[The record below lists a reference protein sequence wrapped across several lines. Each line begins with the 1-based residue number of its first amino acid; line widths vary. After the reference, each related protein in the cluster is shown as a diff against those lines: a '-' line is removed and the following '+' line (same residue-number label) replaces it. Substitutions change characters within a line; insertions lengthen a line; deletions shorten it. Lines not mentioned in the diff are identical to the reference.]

1 MKECPQNGV
10 ALFVFK
16 EKKIMAINL
25 IGDKTPQQIERMMRT
40 DPSGRS
46 IVSTKEEIKEKV
58 YPTTAK
64 ERVEQELDELNEKMV
79 KLTCFLYGRKITE
92 GVVTAEMRELMK
104 KQLSHMQAYAETLQD
119 RLMIWD
125 V

>member
-1 MKECPQNGV
+1 
-10 ALFVFK
+10 
-16 EKKIMAINL
+16 MAINL
-25 IGDKTPQQIERMMRT
+25 KREDIERMMRT

-58 YPTTAK
+58 YPTTEK

-79 KLTCFLYGRKITE
+79 KLTRFLYGRKITE
-92 GVVTAEMRELMK
+92 GVVTAEMRALLK
-104 KQLSHMQAYAETLQD
+104 QQLSYMQAYAETLQD

-125 V
+125 LHKNEHKE

>member
-1 MKECPQNGV
+1 
-10 ALFVFK
+10 
-16 EKKIMAINL
+16 MATSYL
-25 IGDKTPQQIERMMRT
+25 TREQIERMMRT
-40 DPSGRS
+40 NPSMR
-46 IVSTKEEIKEKV
+46 KPEEEIKEKV

-92 GVVTAEMRELMK
+92 GVVTAEMRALL
-104 KQLSHMQAYAETLQD
+104 KQQLGHMQAYAETLQD

-125 V
+125 LHKNEHKE

>member
-1 MKECPQNGV
+1 
-10 ALFVFK
+10 
-16 EKKIMAINL
+16 MAINL

-46 IVSTKEEIKEKV
+46 IIPTKEEIKEKV

-64 ERVEQELDELNEKMV
+64 ERVEQELDELDEKIV
-79 KLTCFLYGRKITE
+79 KLTRFLYGSKIKE
-92 GVVTAEMRELMK
+92 GVVNFKMLYLMK
-104 KQLSHMQAYAETLQD
+104 QQLKQMQAYAETLQD

-125 V
+125 LHKNEHKE

>member
-1 MKECPQNGV
+1 
-10 ALFVFK
+10 
-16 EKKIMAINL
+16 MAINL

-64 ERVEQELDELNEKMV
+64 ERVEQELDELNGKIV

-92 GVVTAEMRELMK
+92 CIVTAEMRELMK
-104 KQLSHMQAYAETLQD
+104 QQLSHMQAYAETLQD

-125 V
+125 LHKNEHKE

>member
-1 MKECPQNGV
+1 MV
-10 ALFVFK
+10 
-16 EKKIMAINL
+16 
-25 IGDKTPQQIERMMRT
+25 
-40 DPSGRS
+40 
-46 IVSTKEEIKEKV
+46 KEKV

-92 GVVTAEMRELMK
+92 GVVTAEMRALL
-104 KQLSHMQAYAETLQD
+104 KQQLGHMQAYAETLQD

-125 V
+125 LHKNEHKE